1 MPQPA
6 PAFAVVVD
14 TRIEEPVYVQI
25 GRQLREA
32 IARGLLASAAP
43 LPSVRALA
51 SDLGVNLNTIAR
63 AYRLLEE
70 EGFIEIESRSGAR
83 VLAAGARGTAAQRQL
98 LVEELRT
105 VFWRMRQA
113 GFGKRELHRL
123 AVRQVASL
131 GEPPR
136 S

>member
-1 MPQPA
+1 MTQPA
-6 PAFAVVVD
+6 PAFAIVVD
-14 TRIEEPVYVQI
+14 GLLEQPVYVQI

-32 IARGLLASAAP
+32 IARGVLASGAP

-51 SDLGVNLNTIAR
+51 SDLGVNLNTVAR

-70 EGFIEIESRSGAR
+70 EGFVEIESRSGAR
-83 VLAAGARGTAAQRQL
+83 VLAAGARGTAAQRQQ
-98 LVEELRT
+98 LVDELRT
-105 VFWRMRQA
+105 VIWRMRQA
-113 GFGKRELHRL
+113 GLGKRELQRL
-123 AVRQVASL
+123 ALRLVAAL

>member
-1 MPQPA
+1 MPQPVPPLA
-6 PAFAVVVD
+6 LVVD
-14 TRIEEPVYVQI
+14 SRLEEPVYVQI

-32 IARGLLASAAP
+32 IARGVLASDAL

-51 SDLGVNLNTIAR
+51 SDLGVNLNTVAR

-70 EGFIEIESRSGAR
+70 EGFVGIESRAGVR
-83 VLAAGARGTAAQRQL
+83 VLAAGARGSAAQRQQ

-105 VFWRMRQA
+105 VFWRMRQV
-113 GFGKRELHRL
+113 GFGKRELQRL
-123 AVRQVASL
+123 ALRQVAAL

-136 S
+136 A